1 MIGQI
6 LSTLLDVIL
15 PLSIPV
21 AAGAVLVRFRKLE
34 TAHLLTLVLYFLAP
48 VLIFRTLLTA
58 QLSSGDVRDSLLF
71 SFLNLAVM
79 WALSAG
85 LSRLLR
91 LPPPET
97 AGLSLVATLTNS
109 VNYGLPLVLLAYG
122 KAGLDKASVYVIL
135 QMIIVHTF
143 GVFFAARSRFSVRGA
158 IKSVF
163 SLPALYAAVLAILLR
178 AFGISLPS
186 GLDQGVSMVASAYSP
201 VVLVVLGA
209 QMAIVGQS
217 AREHG
222 PVPAFW
228 AGLALRMLLS
238 PLVAWSCLLV
248 LGVTGTAFPVLLVL
262 ASMPVAVNAVILA
275 EKFDAAPRLV
285 SRCIL
290 WTTLASFV
298 TLPLLLTVIG
308 PAVP

>member
-21 AAGAVLVRFRKLE
+21 AAGAALVRFRKLE

-135 QMIIVHTF
+135 QMIIVHKF

-178 AFGISLPS
+178 ASGSPFPQGWIKGCRWSRPPIHRWSWSSWVRRWPSSASLP
-186 GLDQGVSMVASAYSP
+186 GSMVPSRLS
-201 VVLVVLGA
+201 
-209 QMAIVGQS
+209 GQ
-217 AREHG
+217 
-222 PVPAFW
+222 
-228 AGLALRMLLS
+228 
-238 PLVAWSCLLV
+238 
-248 LGVTGTAFPVLLVL
+248 
-262 ASMPVAVNAVILA
+262 
-275 EKFDAAPRLV
+275 V
-285 SRCIL
+285 SRSGCFCPL
-290 WTTLASFV
+290 WLRGVAFLSSV
-298 TLPLLLTVIG
+298 
-308 PAVP
+308 